1 MTKTILTYCSLPLLY
16 SLHSFFS
23 QAIEKRWSQFPNRYK
38 DANVDIIY
46 ETKETKYDH
55 HNIHTSDTFHN
66 VRFLRPPKLQGHKCL
81 YFTDRKDTLYNT
93 LRWTKLY
100 ESIMIRVSDTTPIR
114 YIANNRWS
122 RPFYAIPSVSRF
134 LLLAS
139 KGRQGYSLKELH
151 TIANHFQYAKSGWKK
166 EDLAQSL
173 LRLYEMN
180 SFPCVV

>member
-1 MTKTILTYCSLPLLY
+1 MTKTILTYCSLPTLY
-16 SLHSFFS
+16 SLHSVFS

-38 DANVDIIY
+38 DENIDIIY
-46 ETKETKYDH
+46 ESEETWDE
-55 HNIHTSDTFHN
+55 IPDTFHN
-66 VRFLRPPKLQGHKCL
+66 VRFLRPPTLQGHKCL
-81 YFTDRKDTLYNT
+81 YFSDRKDTLYTT
-93 LRWTKLY
+93 LRWSKLY
-100 ESIMIRVSDTTPIR
+100 ESIFISFFDTRPTL

-139 KGRQGYSLKELH
+139 KGRQGYILKELH

-173 LRLYEMN
+173 LRLYKRN
-180 SFPCVV
+180 SFPFTL